1 MNILLNKHKSHL
13 QRDYWLKLFSPLSE
27 IFIIRKQQAC
37 FEKLFFR
44 VLELQNFFMSKILA
58 MNIFLSKH
66 KSSQNAES
74 CQRYQ
79 RYFFEFCIHWESD
92 ICGQVNFYILSA
104 NQECRL
110 LCLLADRVSKISRG
124 WLLAVILNAFA
135 PCPLPHRFSVCTV
148 VSLTWQTIKEKAH
161 QKNYQLCRLHCR
173 QLDWRNCR

>member
-13 QRDYWLKLFSPLSE
+13 QRDCWLKLFSPLSE

-92 ICGQVNFYILSA
+92 ICGQVNFTFCQQIRNAACCVCRRTEFQKSQGADCWRLSSMP
-104 NQECRL
+104 L
-110 LCLLADRVSKISRG
+110 PLAPYPIVS
-124 WLLAVILNAFA
+124 AFA
-135 PCPLPHRFSVCTV
+135 
-148 VSLTWQTIKEKAH
+148 
-161 QKNYQLCRLHCR
+161 RLYLLH
-173 QLDWRNCR
+173 DKP